1 MYGETIRGLFAR
13 ARGSGACI
21 IRAFLQGVVSKS
33 PHIGV
38 APTFGRV
45 LLRDPEQVWVLAGLY
60 YAVVL

>member
-1 MYGETIRGLFAR
+1 MYGETIQGLFAR
-13 ARGSGACI
+13 ARRSGACI

-45 LLRDPEQVWVLAGLY
+45 LLRDPEVWVLAGLY